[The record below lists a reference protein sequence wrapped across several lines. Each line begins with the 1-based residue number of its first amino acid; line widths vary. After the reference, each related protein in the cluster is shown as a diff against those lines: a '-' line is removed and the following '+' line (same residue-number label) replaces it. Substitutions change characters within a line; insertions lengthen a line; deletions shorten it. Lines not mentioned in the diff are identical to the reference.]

1 MKPNIPKVIHYV
13 WFGGKPLTPLAEK
26 CIESWKRYC
35 PDYEI
40 VRWDESN
47 FDVKQNRYC
56 REAYEAKKW
65 AFASDYARLWVLVN
79 EGGIY
84 MDTDVEVLQPLDRFL
99 CLQSFSGFEAEDRLP
114 TGLMAS
120 CRHQPFFE
128 KLLHDYDD
136 RSFLGLDGSPDLTT
150 NVTAITDACVD
161 AGLVLNNTEQTVEG
175 FTLFP
180 SEYFCPK
187 DWETKEI
194 HLTENTYAI
203 HHFDGSW
210 LPVRRRFRE
219 KVKGAIGKDATAFIK
234 RLLGMGATE

>member
-1 MKPNIPKVIHYV
+1 MTTSIPKIIHYV

-26 CIESWKRYC
+26 CIDSWKKHC
-35 PDYEI
+35 PDFEI

-47 FDVKQNRYC
+47 FDIKQNRYC
-56 REAYEAKKW
+56 YEAYNAKKW

-79 EGGIY
+79 KGGIY
-84 MDTDVEVLQPLDRFL
+84 MDTDVEVLKPLDCFL
-99 CLQSFSGFEAEDRLP
+99 GLHAFSGFEPGESVP

-120 CRHQPFFE
+120 CRRQPFFE
-128 KLLHDYDD
+128 RLLGDYDE
-136 RSFLGLDGSPDLTT
+136 RSFIMPDGSYDLTT
-150 NVTAITDACVD
+150 NVTTITKACVD

-187 DWETKEI
+187 DWVTKEV

-210 LPVRRRFRE
+210 LTPRQRFNA
-219 KVKGAIGKDATAFIK
+219 KFK
-234 RLLGMGATE
+234 RLIGDDVAAFVKKISGGAN